1 MCVISQTQECISNTS
16 MSPASLSSKLMH
28 EFESEALIWR
38 TEEQMGYVTSLWKA
52 TDLNPVLTMNN
63 VIKLSKHQMG
73 NRK

>member
-1 MCVISQTQECISNTS
+1 
-16 MSPASLSSKLMH
+16 
-28 EFESEALIWR
+28 
-38 TEEQMGYVTSLWKA
+38 MGYVTSLWKA